1 MEKIKTS
8 ILDCGLVVL
17 LFSIGNQQDKK
28 TTRQFIVILLLIVS
42 LIDTC
47 ETSVVIIKRFLFKE
61 IVGVLAYCSVCIND
75 LTDVAVVVTE
85 SVLIVCVHRRHCLE
99 KYRFWCKCSNNYS
112 DCQII
117 SILQVKIFLSID
129 ILLSNNR
136 TTKSHLCFLG
146 NGNTMLLR
154 DACT

>member
-28 TTRQFIVILLLIVS
+28 TTRQFIVFLLLIVS

-61 IVGVLAYCSVCIND
+61 IVGVLAYCSVCIKD
-75 LTDVAVVVTE
+75 LTDVAEVVTV
-85 SVLIVCVHRRHCLE
+85 SALIVCVHRRHC
-99 KYRFWCKCSNNYS
+99 
-112 DCQII
+112 
-117 SILQVKIFLSID
+117 
-129 ILLSNNR
+129 
-136 TTKSHLCFLG
+136 
-146 NGNTMLLR
+146 
-154 DACT
+154 